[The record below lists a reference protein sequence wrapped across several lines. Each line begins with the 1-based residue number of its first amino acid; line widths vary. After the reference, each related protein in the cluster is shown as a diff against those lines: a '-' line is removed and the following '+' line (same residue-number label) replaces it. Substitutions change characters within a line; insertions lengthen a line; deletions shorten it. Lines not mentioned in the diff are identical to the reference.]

1 MAGAQAHSCPAGA
14 TIVPAHCDQP
24 QSSDWFCCAV
34 LFGHSQH
41 SGWRLVIRVWGG
53 GTMVERRWKGVLSL
67 MVNCSR
73 TLACHCGQFSDANR
87 FAAPHA
93 RCALGWTWHSEL
105 QRT

>member
-24 QSSDWFCCAV
+24 QSSDSFCCAV

-73 TLACHCGQFSDANR
+73 TLACHCGQCNELEVRFGLVPPAANLKCGSDV
-87 FAAPHA
+87 F
-93 RCALGWTWHSEL
+93 
-105 QRT
+105 